1 MILNEPAAQ
10 KEAFNLASL
19 LTNVNPQNLI
29 KPKVANGCLLS
40 IVMVNDLAKLS
51 LNLTK
56 PDIHARGMTTND
68 DILNQEIITSKK
80 LIVGNK
86 FPLLAGGMNWIA
98 TVVNRSTSTFATNT
112 RALEDLLGV
121 VTREGE
127 FSESIKKSLPLCG
140 NTVYGYK
147 APHKT
152 GAGIGLPLT
161 IEAIHDA
168 PASFFVSAHTHTLS
182 MVGCMGLPSGR
193 LVSLIASKANSVQST
208 ASKIGLLG
216 GGYKPSIKEAATCW
230 LLPLPK
236 NRNLSGLSQQ
246 FAAIC
251 RQLPPKFTISPQR
264 LSRKPAA
271 FWRGITFAFLP
282 DVFAQ
287 GAHMLNY
294 FRVAGCAT
302 ARSGELVEFV
312 YIVDARSAISAKAE
326 ALNQARNERL
336 SHIQITRVR
345 EVAA

>member
-19 LTNVNPQNLI
+19 LTNVNPYNLI
-29 KPKVANGCLLS
+29 KPDVDTAAPGVPLPVREALTLNKKMVSRAQEKLLKGYGFIWYDHLAEKSCYSPSVA
-40 IVMVNDLAKLS
+40 AKS
-51 LNLTK
+51 ATG
-56 PDIHARGMTTND
+56 RGNPNT
-68 DILNQEIITSKK
+68 LR
-80 LIVGNK
+80 
-86 FPLLAGGMNWIA
+86 A
-98 TVVNRSTSTFATNT
+98 TQTP
-112 RALEDLLGV
+112 
-121 VTREGE
+121 
-127 FSESIKKSLPLCG
+127 K
-140 NTVYGYK
+140 
-147 APHKT
+147 
-152 GAGIGLPLT
+152 
-161 IEAIHDA
+161 
-168 PASFFVSAHTHTLS
+168 ASFFVSVHYAHQISGLVRTVS
-182 MVGCMGLPSGR
+182 MVALVGLRSRRPVSFVSGISTPANVTAISER
-193 LVSLIASKANSVQST
+193 GNSGGDSLNT
-208 ASKIGLLG
+208 
-216 GGYKPSIKEAATCW
+216 KEAATCW

-336 SHIQITRVR
+336 SHIQITRIR

>member
-10 KEAFNLASL
+10 KEAFNLAGL

-29 KPKVANGCLLS
+29 KPKVVNDYLLS
-40 IVMVNDLAKLS
+40 IVMAKELAKIS
-51 LNLTK
+51 LNLSK

-112 RALEDLLGV
+112 RALEDLLGI

-152 GAGIGLPLT
+152 GAGIRTPQA

-182 MVGCMGLPSGR
+182 MVGCMGLTSVR
-193 LVSLIASKANSVQST
+193 LVSLIASSPNPVQST
-208 ASKIGLLG
+208 ASELRTSG
-216 GGYKPSIKEAATCW
+216 GGYKPSIKEAAIMATT
-230 LLPLPK
+230 PTQKP
-236 NRNLSGLSQQ
+236 Q
-246 FAAIC
+246 FIWIIAAV
-251 RQLPPKFTISPQR
+251 RRDMPTITA
-264 LSRKPAA
+264 KIHHIAA
-271 FWRGITFAFLP
+271 ETEQEARRILARDHVCFFAGRIRTG
-282 DVFAQ
+282 
-287 GAHMLNY
+287 GAH
-294 FRVAGCAT
+294 A
-302 ARSGELVEFV
+302 
-312 YIVDARSAISAKAE
+312 
-326 ALNQARNERL
+326 
-336 SHIQITRVR
+336 
-345 EVAA
+345 